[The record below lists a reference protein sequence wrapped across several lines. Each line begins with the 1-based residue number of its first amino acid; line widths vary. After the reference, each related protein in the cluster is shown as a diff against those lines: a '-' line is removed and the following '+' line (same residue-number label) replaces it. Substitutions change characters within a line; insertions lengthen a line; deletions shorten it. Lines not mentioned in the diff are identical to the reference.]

1 MITRTEKEKMLAG
14 ELYNAD
20 APELQ
25 AEMATTHKWLAR
37 YNSALGASASE
48 SRGILLERLAAVGEG
63 AMIRPPFHCDYG
75 FNISLGA
82 GVFLNF
88 NCVILDV
95 VEVIIGEKTQI
106 GPGVQILTADHPR
119 DAVNRASGLEFG
131 RPIRIG
137 RNVWI
142 GGGAIILPGVSIGDN
157 ALIGAGSVVIRDVP
171 AGVTAVGNPARL
183 RTCDTVRRRLRLSAG
198 LTNPWSLG
206 ISALVAV
213 KTGLLQ
219 NEQNPR

>member
-1 MITRTEKEKMLAG
+1 MMTRTDKDKMLAG

-20 APELQ
+20 APELYNADVPELQ
-25 AEMATTHKWLAR
+25 AEMAITYAWFAR
-37 YNSALGASASE
+37 YNAAPGASASDLRE
-48 SRGILLERLAAVGEG
+48 LLLERFAAVGEG
-63 AMIRPPFHCDYG
+63 AVIRPPFHCDYG

-95 VEVIIGEKTQI
+95 VEVVIGEKTQI

-119 DAVNRASGLEFG
+119 DAAKRASGLEFG

-142 GGGAIILPGVSIGDN
+142 GGGAIILPGVTIGDN
-157 ALIGAGSVVIRDVP
+157 AVIGAGSVVTRDVP
-171 AGVTAVGNPARL
+171 AGVTAFGNPARF
-183 RTCDTVRRRLRLSAG
+183 RA
-198 LTNPWSLG
+198 
-206 ISALVAV
+206 
-213 KTGLLQ
+213 
-219 NEQNPR
+219 